1 MDSRNR
7 KRSGFTLIEILAVI
21 AIIGIIGSVAVV
33 KYMSYMK
40 GAAIDSA
47 ELKIRKIAEVLEAH
61 YFQNKKYPETLEE
74 LVEPEEE
81 GKDAVLK
88 KSALY
93 DPWDNPIQYSLSEGQ
108 EHPFELISFGPDG
121 QEGSEDDIN
130 YWEME
135 ERDPEEEEAK

>member
-1 MDSRNR
+1 MDRRNR
-7 KRSGFTLIEILAVI
+7 KRAGFTLIEILAVI
-21 AIIGIIGSVAVV
+21 AILGIIGSVAVV

-47 ELKIRKIAEVLEAH
+47 ELKIRKIGEVLEAH

-81 GKDAVLK
+81 DKEAVLK

-93 DPWDNPIQYSLSEGQ
+93 DPWDNPFQYSVSEGQ

-121 QEGSEDDIN
+121 QEGTEDDIN

-135 ERDPEEEEAK
+135 EKDPEEEAK